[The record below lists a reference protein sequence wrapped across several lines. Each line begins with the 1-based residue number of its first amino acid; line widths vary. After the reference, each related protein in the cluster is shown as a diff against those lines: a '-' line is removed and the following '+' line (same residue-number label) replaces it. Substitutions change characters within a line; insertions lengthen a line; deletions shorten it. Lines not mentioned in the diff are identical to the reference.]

1 MMMNQKKSEFD
12 DLLGQV
18 REVENEWLDKKLNGH
33 LCYGKGSKAPATT
46 TSNVTQTNLP
56 EYLKP
61 YMINL
66 ANRAEQE
73 SKRKYRRRK
82 SYLLWSDILSKGNF
96 TNQKDAKDI
105 LMKVHE
111 SNKGGLNS
119 MTHERYAM
127 ETMQL
132 ALDDYFGTNKLKIT
146 PSRFLKRNLKSSNKK
161 KGLKCKQKKKS
172 IQKNVI
178 LKNLNYSDLPF

>member
-1 MMMNQKKSEFD
+1 M
-12 DLLGQV
+12 
-18 REVENEWLDKKLNGH
+18 
-33 LCYGKGSKAPATT
+33 
-46 TSNVTQTNLP
+46 
-56 EYLKP
+56 
-61 YMINL
+61 
-66 ANRAEQE
+66 RAEKDDNGFLSAEQQNHRFINVLQLVYLNARESNNGYFIDDDTFAKIETELDFNTNEKTLKKIKEE

-161 KGLKCKQKKKS
+161 KGVKCKQKKKS
-172 IQKNVI
+172 IQKKAI
-178 LKNLNYSDLPF
+178 QKNLNCLDLPF

>member
-1 MMMNQKKSEFD
+1 M
-12 DLLGQV
+12 
-18 REVENEWLDKKLNGH
+18 
-33 LCYGKGSKAPATT
+33 
-46 TSNVTQTNLP
+46 
-56 EYLKP
+56 
-61 YMINL
+61 
-66 ANRAEQE
+66 RAEKDDNGFLSVEQQNHRFINVLQLVYLNAQESNNGYLIDDDTFAKIETELDFNTNENTLNKIKEE

-132 ALDDYFGTNKLKIT
+132 ALDDYFGTNKLKII

-161 KGLKCKQKKKS
+161 KGVKCKQKKKS
-172 IQKNVI
+172 IQKKAI
-178 LKNLNYSDLPF
+178 QKNLNCLDLPF

>member
-1 MMMNQKKSEFD
+1 M
-12 DLLGQV
+12 
-18 REVENEWLDKKLNGH
+18 
-33 LCYGKGSKAPATT
+33 
-46 TSNVTQTNLP
+46 
-56 EYLKP
+56 
-61 YMINL
+61 
-66 ANRAEQE
+66 RAEKDDNGFLSIEQQNHRFINVLQLVYLNAKESNNGYLIDDDTFAKIETELDFNTNENTLNKIKEE

-111 SNKGGLNS
+111 SNKGGFNS

-132 ALDDYFGTNKLKIT
+132 ALDDHFGTNKLKIT
-146 PSRFLKRNLKSSNKK
+146 PSRFLKKNLKSSNKK
-161 KGLKCKQKKKS
+161 KGAKCKQKKKS
-172 IQKNVI
+172 IQKKATQ
-178 LKNLNYSDLPF
+178 KNLNYLDLPF

>member
-1 MMMNQKKSEFD
+1 M
-12 DLLGQV
+12 
-18 REVENEWLDKKLNGH
+18 
-33 LCYGKGSKAPATT
+33 
-46 TSNVTQTNLP
+46 
-56 EYLKP
+56 
-61 YMINL
+61 
-66 ANRAEQE
+66 RAEKDDNGFLSIEQQNHRFINVLQLVYLNAKESNNGYLIDDDTFAKIETELDFNTNENTLNKIKEE

-111 SNKGGLNS
+111 SNKGGFNS

-146 PSRFLKRNLKSSNKK
+146 PSRFLKKNLKSPNKK
-161 KGLKCKQKKKS
+161 KGAKCKQKKKS
-172 IQKNVI
+172 TQKSFT
-178 LKNLNYSDLPF
+178 LKSSDCLDVPF

>member
-1 MMMNQKKSEFD
+1 M
-12 DLLGQV
+12 
-18 REVENEWLDKKLNGH
+18 
-33 LCYGKGSKAPATT
+33 
-46 TSNVTQTNLP
+46 
-56 EYLKP
+56 
-61 YMINL
+61 
-66 ANRAEQE
+66 RAEKDDNGFLSAEQQNHRFINVLQLVYLNARESNNGYFIDDDTFDKIETELDFNTNEKTLKKIKEE

-146 PSRFLKRNLKSSNKK
+146 PSRFLKRNLKSSNNK
-161 KGLKCKQKKKS
+161 KGAKCKQKKKS
-172 IQKNVI
+172 IQKKAI
-178 LKNLNYSDLPF
+178 QKNLNCLDLPF

>member
-1 MMMNQKKSEFD
+1 M
-12 DLLGQV
+12 
-18 REVENEWLDKKLNGH
+18 
-33 LCYGKGSKAPATT
+33 
-46 TSNVTQTNLP
+46 
-56 EYLKP
+56 
-61 YMINL
+61 
-66 ANRAEQE
+66 RAEKDDNGFLSVEQQNHRFINVLQLVYLNAQESNNGYLIDDDTFAKIETELDFNTNENTLNKIKEE

>member
-1 MMMNQKKSEFD
+1 MRMEKDENGFMSVEQANNRFLNVLHLIYLSAKEADGKYIIDEDVFQKLETELDFNT
-12 DLLGQV
+12 
-18 REVENEWLDKKLNGH
+18 NETTLNKIKEDCKKR
-33 LCYGKGSKAPATT
+33 Y
-46 TSNVTQTNLP
+46 
-56 EYLKP
+56 
-61 YMINL
+61 
-66 ANRAEQE
+66 
-73 SKRKYRRRK
+73 RKRK
-82 SYLLWSDILSKGNF
+82 SYLLWSDILYKGNF

-146 PSRFLKRNLKSSNKK
+146 PNRFLKRNLKSSNKK
-161 KGLKCKQKKKS
+161 KGVKCKQKKKS
-172 IQKNVI
+172 TQKSFT
-178 LKNLNYSDLPF
+178 LKSSDCLDLPF

>member
-1 MMMNQKKSEFD
+1 M
-12 DLLGQV
+12 
-18 REVENEWLDKKLNGH
+18 
-33 LCYGKGSKAPATT
+33 
-46 TSNVTQTNLP
+46 
-56 EYLKP
+56 
-61 YMINL
+61 
-66 ANRAEQE
+66 RAEKDDNGFLSVEQQNHRFINVLQLVYLNAQESNNGYLIDDDTFAKIETELDFNTNENTLNKIKEE

-146 PSRFLKRNLKSSNKK
+146 PSRFLKKNLKSSNKK
-161 KGLKCKQKKKS
+161 KGVKCKQKKKS
-172 IQKNVI
+172 IQKKAI
-178 LKNLNYSDLPF
+178 QKNLNCLDLPF